1 MARFKRVDYQQ
12 MKLVPVSFKQ
22 QILPGSF
29 EYALSYLIDHELDLS
44 GFEARFCNDEVGA
57 PAYAPAVLLK
67 IVLLA
72 YSKGLTSS
80 RDIEAA
86 CRENVVFM
94 AISADSAPHFTTIA
108 QFISTLGEPIAEL
121 FAQVLV
127 VCSRQG
133 LIGRQMFAIDGVK
146 LPSNASKAKSGTRA
160 QFERE
165 AAKMEA
171 GLAKIIERHRDND
184 TRGFEPEK
192 GAREQQQIERLR
204 REAGKIRRWLEANPE
219 DRKGAKNSVRQSNRS
234 NNESAKMATNKGVI
248 QGYTAVAAVDRS
260 WLRLRLMEWAR
271 SRSCCCP
278 WWRR

>member
-171 GLAKIIERHRDND
+171 GLPRSLSATATTTLGGSSPRKALASSSRSSVC
-184 TRGFEPEK
+184 
-192 GAREQQQIERLR
+192 GARQ
-204 REAGKIRRWLEANPE
+204 
-219 DRKGAKNSVRQSNRS
+219 
-234 NNESAKMATNKGVI
+234 
-248 QGYTAVAAVDRS
+248 
-260 WLRLRLMEWAR
+260 AR
-271 SRSCCCP
+271 SDAGWKPTPRIAKGPRTACARATAATTNRPRWPPTRASSKATP
-278 WWRR
+278 RWRR